1 MYIEVKTIK
10 FLDHKEASQNKNYP
24 ESGFYLTEI
33 SEKNTDL
40 RLVDK
45 STALNVCICPKSVFD
60 GLQYLAVNPDHHKV
74 LEVTEPFE
82 VVPLN
87 GYASESF
94 ILDFT
99 KILLSQKK

>member
-10 FLDHKEASQNKNYP
+10 FDDVKEASENKNYP
-24 ESGFYLTEI
+24 ESGFYITELE
-33 SEKNTDL
+33 SGTSYL
-40 RLVDK
+40 RFVDK
-45 STALNVCICPKSVFD
+45 SVPHNIIICPKSVFD
-60 GLQYLAVNPDHHKV
+60 GLQYLAVNPDHHKAP
-74 LEVTEPFE
+74 EVTQSLD
-82 VVPLN
+82 VVPPN